1 MKKIIVVAFLFFTT
15 NAFGCLNIFAVDS
28 TGRTHYLEHHFFFSI
43 EFKQQA
49 IIKKLK
55 SLEKAFIKNDY
66 DFKNI
71 SDYGAYLLM
80 SGHNTEGLTLFRA
93 LSKKYPDVYEIRA
106 NTAVAY
112 ELNGNID
119 SAYFWQ
125 VAAIKLKPNA
135 HNNSEWIH
143 LKILEAKKQMLTD
156 PDWCL
161 KNNVTGITD
170 SISLYYK
177 YSLHEDG
184 QGMWIL
190 KQFIDQL
197 EERLPFTYSEDKPM
211 GKLIFELG
219 NAYQAASIY
228 RAYYCY
234 AIAKYLYP
242 QLASFADEKMR
253 QIKIKYPKEV
263 INKPKVSNKSGVTRE
278 MYPPDDKDV
287 RQFLNEIM
295 NRPSIKGYKF
305 KSISFEELINKI

>member
-1 MKKIIVVAFLFFTT
+1 MKKIIVVAFLFLTT

-49 IIKKLK
+49 ILKKLK
-55 SLEKAFIKNDY
+55 SLEKVFAKNDY
-66 DFKNI
+66 NYKTI

-80 SGHNTEGLTLFRA
+80 SGNFTEGLTLFRS

-119 SAYFWQ
+119 SAHFWQ

-161 KNNVTGITD
+161 KNNVTGVTD
-170 SISLYYK
+170 SISLHYK
-177 YSLHEDG
+177 YSLHEG
-184 QGMWIL
+184 ESMWIF
-190 KQFIDQL
+190 KQFIGQL
-197 EERLPFTYSEDKPM
+197 EERLPFTFREDKTM
-211 GKLIFELG
+211 GKLFFELG
-219 NAYQAASIY
+219 DAYQSVSIY

-242 QLASFADEKMR
+242 QLASFVDEKMQ
-253 QIKIKYPKEV
+253 QIKIKYPKDV
-263 INKPKVSNKSGVTRE
+263 INKPRASNKSNVTRE
-278 MYPPDDKDV
+278 MYPPDDNEV
-287 RQFLNEIM
+287 RQFINEIM
-295 NRPSIKGYKF
+295 NRPAIKGYKF
-305 KSISFEELINKI
+305 KSISFEEIINKI